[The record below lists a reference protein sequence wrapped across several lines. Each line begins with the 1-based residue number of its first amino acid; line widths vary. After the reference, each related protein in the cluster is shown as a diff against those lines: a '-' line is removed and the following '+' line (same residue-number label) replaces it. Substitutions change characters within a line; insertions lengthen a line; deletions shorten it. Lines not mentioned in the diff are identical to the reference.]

1 MHCRRKFSLATSET
15 KTEPQESKMQ
25 PEKPEEE
32 KRSELIDE
40 LLRRHEPLIARA
52 VESAPGCRFENG
64 VLFLD
69 YQDPLYTAW
78 AKVLTDVKQ
87 KPGLEAAAKQIA
99 IVVEVVS

>member
-1 MHCRRKFSLATSET
+1 MHCRPKFSLATSET
-15 KTEPQESKMQ
+15 KTKPQESKMQ

-69 YQDPLYTAW
+69 YQDPLYSGW
-78 AKVLTDVKQ
+78 AKVFTASEKMPRLKTI
-87 KPGLEAAAKQIA
+87 AKQIG